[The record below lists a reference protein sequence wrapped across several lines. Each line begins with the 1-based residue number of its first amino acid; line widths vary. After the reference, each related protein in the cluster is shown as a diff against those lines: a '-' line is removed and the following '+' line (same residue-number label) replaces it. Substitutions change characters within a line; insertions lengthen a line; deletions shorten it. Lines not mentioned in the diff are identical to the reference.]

1 MYSQGYIFK
10 NTNITNVS
18 LNTLTSKR
26 NFNRNIQ
33 NIHVVFDILLH
44 CSYQI
49 KFLMCPISYYV
60 FQVEKGEVSEMVQ
73 NNENEG
79 KATLL
84 LS

>member
-1 MYSQGYIFK
+1 MFLY
-10 NTNITNVS
+10 
-18 LNTLTSKR
+18 TLTSKR

-44 CSYQI
+44 CTYQI
-49 KFLMCPISYYV
+49 KFLICPISHYV
-60 FQVEKGEVSEMVQ
+60 FQVEKGEASEVVQAELMQ

-79 KATLL
+79 KAALL